1 MATYPDLEGRNV
13 SPEVHDILADTLVR
27 VLTIGYYEMSDQSYT
42 DQTYG
47 FAFDLPNLLIQYDF
61 ASLDEIQENAILSY
75 SIALPDDYPDVST
88 KTETAEE
95 DKEKGR

>member
-13 SPEVHDILADTLVR
+13 TPEIHDILADTLVR

-42 DQTYG
+42 YQTYG
-47 FAFDLPNLLIQYDF
+47 FAFDLPNMLIQYDF

-75 SIALPDDYPDVST
+75 SITLPDDYPEFST
-88 KTETAEE
+88 NVENPNE
-95 DKEKGR
+95 DK